1 MAEGLTRKE
10 AMAMARQML
19 GEDEDDGTLLL
30 PASEIPLI
38 RLVSHA
44 SGQWRMGSA
53 GMAGMRPIAF
63 DLTALDVAARWLGI
77 TPDARLLNGLS
88 IIEREALNIMRAE
101 R

>member
-10 AMAMARQML
+10 AIASARNML
-19 GEDEDDGTLLL
+19 GEEADGGALLL
-30 PASEIPLI
+30 PAAEIPLI

-77 TPDARLLNGLS
+77 TPDARLLSGLS
-88 IIEREALNIMRAE
+88 IIEREALKLMRAE